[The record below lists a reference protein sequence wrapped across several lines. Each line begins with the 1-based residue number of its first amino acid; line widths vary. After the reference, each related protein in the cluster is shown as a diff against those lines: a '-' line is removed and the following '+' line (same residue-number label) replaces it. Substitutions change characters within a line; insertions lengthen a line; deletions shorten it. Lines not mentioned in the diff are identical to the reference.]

1 MIWCCELLRSP
12 QFFWQKLQCVAIL
25 PARVSMQAP
34 QCGRVL
40 DLCTAGFA
48 KTVSNLIKPL
58 IQNCPIV
65 RCSMFLSPKSKSSLM
80 ICEGQTSDRQDK
92 SDLPHPPTTNHHPQ
106 DLTALS
112 AISTSARS
120 FSGTNCK
127 ANPQCSTASQVD
139 GANVQL

>member
-1 MIWCCELLRSP
+1 MIWCCESLRSP

-48 KTVSNLIKPL
+48 KTVSNRIKPL

-92 SDLPHPPTTNHHPQ
+92 SDLPHPPTTNHHKPPSPRPHGFERNLHVCTQ
-106 DLTALS
+106 FLRYKLQSKPAVFHCLPS
-112 AISTSARS
+112 
-120 FSGTNCK
+120 
-127 ANPQCSTASQVD
+127 
-139 GANVQL
+139 